1 MNWLHRLSARLNPN
15 VSQITPTLFGL
26 SGLLLLFAAADL
38 VFRRLLGLPK
48 EAALYLSILSETVL
62 LSIWIHRL
70 QIKAQ
75 QVEPPTEEE
84 ES

>member
-1 MNWLHRLSARLNPN
+1 MHWLRRRASRLNAN
-15 VSQITPTLFGL
+15 TPQMTSTLFGL

-48 EAALYLSILSETVL
+48 DAALYLSILSETVL
-62 LSIWIHRL
+62 LAIWIHRL
-70 QIKAQ
+70 QTWAQ
-75 QVEPPTEEE
+75 QAESPTEAE